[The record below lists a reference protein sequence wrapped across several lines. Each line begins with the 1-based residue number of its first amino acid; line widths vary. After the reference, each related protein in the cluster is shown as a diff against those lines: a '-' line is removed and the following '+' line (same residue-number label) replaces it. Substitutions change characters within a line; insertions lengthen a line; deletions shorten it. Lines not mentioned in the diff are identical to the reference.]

1 MLEPEPMG
9 TREST
14 VMVLTGWPEHQVV
27 YNLPQRAGT
36 RSKPVH
42 VYSSRVES
50 WFLTGFVRHMHLKP
64 FKEIIFPISGPRVGA
79 SDGDLKP
86 SLLTK
91 DSEVWDITLL
101 FWVAS

>member
-1 MLEPEPMG
+1 MLEPESTG
-9 TREST
+9 IWEST
-14 VMVLTGWPEHQVV
+14 VMVLTGWPEHQVI
-27 YNLPQRAGT
+27 YNLPLCAGT

-42 VYSSRVES
+42 VHSSRVES

-91 DSEVWDITLL
+91 ASQVWDITLL